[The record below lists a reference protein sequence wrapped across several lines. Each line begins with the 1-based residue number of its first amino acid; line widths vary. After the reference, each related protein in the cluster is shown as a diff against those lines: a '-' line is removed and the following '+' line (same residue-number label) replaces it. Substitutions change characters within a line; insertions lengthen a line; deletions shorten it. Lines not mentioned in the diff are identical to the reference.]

1 MVLNVRRESQII
13 IIFWWGKLEGKREL
27 GRRRREWENSVETG
41 LKELDGRQWTGL
53 IWLRIGTRGGLL

>member
-1 MVLNVRRESQII
+1 MMMIIMII
-13 IIFWWGKLEGKREL
+13 IIIIIMFLWGKLEGKREL

-41 LKELDGRQWTGL
+41 VKELDGRQWTGL